1 MAKTVKPGDLAKVI
15 NEELTMYNERVT
27 TNVNAAGEEAMKKL
41 VKRTKATAPQLT
53 GDYVKHISS
62 KRETGPRGDR
72 FIWYVKSPEHRL
84 THLIVKKHAHRS
96 TPDPFLANAV
106 DEIIPEYENAV
117 EEAVQNG

>member
-15 NEELTMYNERVT
+15 EDELTIYNERVT
-27 TNVNAAGEEAMKKL
+27 ARVNTAGEEAMKKL
-41 VKRTKATAPQLT
+41 VQRTKATAPKLT
-53 GDYVKHISS
+53 GDYAKHISS
-62 KRETGPRGDR
+62 KRETGTRGDR

>member
-41 VKRTKATAPQLT
+41 VKRTKATAPKLT
-53 GDYVKHISS
+53 GEYVKHISS

-72 FIWYVKSPEHRL
+72 FIWYVKAPEHRL